1 MPENKSPKLHE
12 SWREVLKEE
21 FEKEYFLNLKNFLK
35 EEKEKFTVFP
45 PGKLIFSAFD
55 HTPFNNVKVVIV
67 GQDPY
72 HDDGQA
78 NGLCFSVSDG
88 IKKPPSL
95 QNIFKEINSD
105 LGLAI
110 PETGN
115 LEKWANQGVLLLNA
129 TLTVRAHNAGS
140 HQKKGWET
148 FTDKVIS
155 VISEKRE
162 KVIFMLWGKF
172 AQSKV
177 NLIDTDKHYILYA
190 AHPSP
195 LSAYNGFFG
204 CKHFSQTN
212 TILEKIG
219 KEPIDWSL

>member
-148 FTDKVIS
+148 FTDRVIS